1 MADAADLKSA
11 LREEVWVRVPPSA
24 LILHNARHGYTIKP
38 YKIIPPARVIM
49 QQWKLYL
56 IVIPSLFFLLFATMT
71 ACSQPPATTINT
83 PASQNT
89 AQFEVGPITFEPP
102 VAVAGDSVTV
112 TAAVNNA
119 GATAGTYS
127 AVFSS
132 DGQQVDTKTISVD
145 AGSSENVSFKLSK
158 TTAGSH
164 QLAIGN
170 SSAVL
175 TVYNWAPYTIQ
186 YDESDGSPVGA
197 YVNGE
202 LGHIVHFTPP
212 DKAFIIQKIRI
223 FAATKIRDTS
233 ELDYPV
239 SIRIWDKDANNL
251 LWGQDVLWR
260 LFLDGSWQEIKVPD
274 VRVNDDFQVEVV
286 TRSYGQSAPIDFAS
300 MTGIIPSVITMGD
313 KIVRIP
319 ALLGNVQD
327 VVLVGFDYPQSYID
341 SPANRP
347 ETRSGYSYMGKLIDP
362 GQDRLK
368 GIQWLIRVD
377 GEGTPGS

>member
-11 LREEVWVRVPPSA
+11 LRKEVWVRVPPSA
-24 LILHNARHGYTIKP
+24 FILHNARHGYTIKP

-49 QQWKLYL
+49 RQWKLYL
-56 IVIPSLFFLLFATMT
+56 IVVPCSFFLLLATMT

-83 PASQNT
+83 PAVQNAT
-89 AQFEVGPITFEPP
+89 GFEVGPITFEPP
-102 VAVAGDSVTV
+102 VTMVGDSLTV
-112 TAAVNNA
+112 SAPVKN
-119 GATAGTYS
+119 GGEMAGTYTAALS
-127 AVFSS
+127 VDGKEVDSKAIPVDPGSS
-132 DGQQVDTKTISVD
+132 QQV
-145 AGSSENVSFKLSK
+145 SFQLSK

-164 QLAIGN
+164 QLTIGN

-212 DKAFIIQKIRI
+212 DKAFRIQKIRI

-239 SIRIWDKDANNL
+239 SIRIWDKDSNNL

-286 TRSYGQSAPIDFAS
+286 TRSYGQGAPIDFAS

-313 KIVRIP
+313 KIIRIP
-319 ALLGNVQD
+319 ALQGNVQD
-327 VVLVGFDYPQSYID
+327 VVLIGFDYPQSYID

-347 ETRSGYSYMGKLIDP
+347 ETRSGYSYMGKLIYP

-377 GEGTPGS
+377 GEGTPGN